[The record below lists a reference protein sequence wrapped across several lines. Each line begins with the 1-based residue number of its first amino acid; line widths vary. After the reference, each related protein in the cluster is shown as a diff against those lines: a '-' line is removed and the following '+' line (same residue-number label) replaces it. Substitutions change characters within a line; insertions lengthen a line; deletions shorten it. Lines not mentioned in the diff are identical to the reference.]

1 MFIRKKENKSG
12 SLSIQII
19 DKSSGKYKVVKTIGS
34 SQTEEGVTLLLH
46 QAKQE
51 LYRIQQQTSLFISH
65 EDAIVE
71 SFLNTLNN
79 SNVRVIGPEL
89 IFGKI
94 YDSIGF
100 NKIEEKLFRQ
110 LVI

>member
-12 SLSIQII
+12 SVSIQII
-19 DKSSGKYKVVKTIGS
+19 DKISGKYKVVKTIGS
-34 SQTEEGVTLLLH
+34 SQTEGELASLLH
-46 QAKQE
+46 QAKKE
-51 LYRIQQQTSLFISH
+51 WNRIQLQTSLFISD
-65 EDAIVE
+65 EDAILE
-71 SFLNTLNN
+71 SFLNILSN
-79 SNVRVIGPEL
+79 SNVRVINPEL

-100 NKIEEKLFRQ
+100 NKIEEKLFRH